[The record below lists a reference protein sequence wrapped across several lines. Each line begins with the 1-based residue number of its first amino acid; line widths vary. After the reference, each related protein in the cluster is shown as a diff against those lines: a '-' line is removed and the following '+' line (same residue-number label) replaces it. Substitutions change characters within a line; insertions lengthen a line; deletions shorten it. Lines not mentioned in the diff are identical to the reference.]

1 MLEVQSNAPKP
12 NPKNLLSLA
21 RYFKLLLLNIL
32 NGVIQDIKTHGNLT
46 LVKVIVEDIIF
57 TSIIIETPSTVSYLK
72 PKAEVKVMFKETEV
86 IISKNPVEIS
96 MQNQIPVKVLE
107 VKKGQL
113 LSQLTLQFHQN
124 VFRSLITSNA
134 VEQLGIS
141 AGQDVIAMIKTNEI
155 MLSE

>member
-1 MLEVQSNAPKP
+1 
-12 NPKNLLSLA
+12 
-21 RYFKLLLLNIL
+21 
-32 NGVIQDIKTHGNLT
+32 
-46 LVKVIVEDIIF
+46 
-57 TSIIIETPSTVSYLK
+57 
-72 PKAEVKVMFKETEV
+72 
-86 IISKNPVEIS
+86 
-96 MQNQIPVKVLE
+96 LE